1 MDKKLRTRVTNLMR
15 RDLKKTKMYSNAKNR
30 HFKGMTVFMCP
41 ACEVHFYTGSSDK
54 NYESL
59 KEEYEVL
66 ERCKSKEFHM
76 DHIEPVT
83 PYDKEFHDMTLD
95 EIADRNYCKEDNL
108 QYICESCHK
117 KKTAK
122 EATIRSKYKKIKKL
136 DESP

>member
-30 HFKGMTVFMCP
+30 HFKGKTVFMCP

-66 ERCKSKEFHM
+66 ERCKSKEFHA
-76 DHIEPVT
+76 DHVELRRGRQPI
-83 PYDKEFHDMTLD
+83 
-95 EIADRNYCKEDNL
+95 
-108 QYICESCHK
+108 
-117 KKTAK
+117 
-122 EATIRSKYKKIKKL
+122 
-136 DESP
+136 